1 MINTYPSRMILH
13 VFHLSLLAAPFCSLK
28 SHADHVDKHDFLL
41 AEANHQIN
49 TQHDQLT
56 SERFNDWEH
65 LMYHSLDKSVDEK
78 LKLVNDFFNKMDWVE
93 DKELW
98 QQKDYWATPIE
109 SMIRNAGDCED
120 FSIAKYFT
128 LLALDIPHKNL
139 RISYVKLDGQQGHM
153 VLSYYLS
160 PHAEP
165 LILDNI
171 NKHILTRHQRQDIKE
186 VFSFNSE
193 GLWLGNN
200 KMFRFDDS
208 NTLHRWD
215 SMMKRIQQEQS

>member
-1 MINTYPSRMILH
+1 MKNIYPSRMVLH

-49 TQHDQLT
+49 SHHDFKT
-56 SERFNDWEH
+56 SQRFTEWEY
-65 LMYHSLDKSVDEK
+65 LIYHTADKSVEEK

-98 QQKDYWATPIE
+98 EQKDYWATPIE

-128 LLALDIPHKNL
+128 LLALDIPQENL
-139 RISYVKLDGQQGHM
+139 RISYVKLKGQQGHM
-153 VLSYYLS
+153 VLSYYS
-160 PHAEP
+160 SNNAEP
-165 LILDNI
+165 LILDNV
-171 NKHILTRHQRQDIKE
+171 NKNILTRQQRTDLKFI
-186 VFSFNSE
+186 FSFNSE

-200 KMFRFDDS
+200 KMSRFDDS

-215 SMMKRIQQEQS
+215 GMMKRIQQEQT

>member
-1 MINTYPSRMILH
+1 MKNTYPSRMILH

-28 SHADHVDKHDFLL
+28 SHADHHDKQDFLL

-49 TQHDQLT
+49 SKHDKKTTQ
-56 SERFNDWEH
+56 RFSDWEY
-65 LMYHSLDKSVDEK
+65 LMYHSADKSVDEK

-93 DKELW
+93 DKDLW
-98 QQKDYWATPIE
+98 EQKDYWATPIE

-128 LLALDIPHKNL
+128 LLALDIPQENL
-139 RISYVKLDGQQGHM
+139 RITYVKLDGQQGHM
-153 VLSYYLS
+153 VLSYFSS
-160 PHAEP
+160 PNAEP
-165 LILDNI
+165 LILDNV
-171 NKHILTRHQRQDIKE
+171 NKNILKRHKRTDLKII
-186 VFSFNSE
+186 FSFNSD

-200 KMFRFDDS
+200 KMSRFNDT

-215 SMMKRIQQEQS
+215 KMMKRIQQEQA